1 MIRSV
6 LRKIG
11 PMPWIIAMAVLV
23 FPLALNALEVLAN
36 PATQIRNFQIKWI
49 AGEAESMVKIEGD
62 QIFLK
67 IPDTLAQP
75 DDDTCRRA
83 AQVFHDIC
91 SLDPRIILYVSRLT
105 PKIIWNGSGDRDSGE
120 DFIDYNWIPSARN
133 PMTVEWTRQL
143 IDYDEHER

>member
-11 PMPWIIAMAVLV
+11 PMPWIITIAVLV

-49 AGEAESMVKIEGD
+49 AGETGSMVEIEGD
-62 QIFLK
+62 QVFLK
-67 IPDTLAQP
+67 IPDSLSTP
-75 DDDTCRRA
+75 DDQTCYRA
-83 AQVFHDIC
+83 ATIFHAIC
-91 SLDPRIILYVSRLT
+91 SLDPRIILHVSRLNSKT
-105 PKIIWNGSGDRDSGE
+105 TWNGSGDRDSGE
-120 DFIDYNWIPSARN
+120 NFIDRNWIPSARN

-143 IDYDEHER
+143 IDYDEWER